1 MGWTPLFLQME
12 NKKVLIV
19 GSGEVGSRRA
29 SRFLKAGAN
38 VTIIGTKVSEE
49 LIKLGAHLKPVQEVE
64 EWVEWAD
71 IVIIATGDH
80 ELNEKV
86 AKLASQKLLNRADYP
101 QEGNLI
107 VPSSFFIGDV
117 QLCIFTGGKSPLMAR
132 ELRKKIQDIIT
143 GEDILQL
150 ELQDYTRQILM
161 EKFENQKMRRDYL
174 YNILD
179 DENVVELL
187 KEGNLEEAKK
197 YIKQH
202 LNSSV
207 SPEKPKK

>member
-1 MGWTPLFLQME
+1 
-12 NKKVLIV
+12 
-19 GSGEVGSRRA
+19 
-29 SRFLKAGAN
+29 
-38 VTIIGTKVSEE
+38 
-49 LIKLGAHLKPVQEVE
+49 
-64 EWVEWAD
+64 
-71 IVIIATGDH
+71 
-80 ELNEKV
+80 
-86 AKLASQKLLNRADYP
+86 
-101 QEGNLI
+101 
-107 VPSSFFIGDV
+107 
-117 QLCIFTGGKSPLMAR
+117 